1 MISRLLK
8 LARSESGAAVL
19 ELALVAPILAMMVI
33 GVADI
38 STAYGKKL
46 ELEQAAQRAIEKV
59 AQTTGEKTPEDTI
72 KEEAVCQYNGTDE
85 NGDCLTAPLT
95 AANVTVTYTLTCNGT
110 AQDFSTD
117 CTAGQTEYRYIQA
130 AITDTYTPM
139 FPMHFGTESD
149 GKYHLDAT
157 AGVRVQ

>member
-1 MISRLLK
+1 MINRLLG
-8 LARSESGAAVL
+8 LARDSSGAATI
-19 ELALVAPILAMMVI
+19 ELALVAPILAMMVV

-38 STAYGKKL
+38 STAFGKKL

-72 KEEAVCQYNGTDE
+72 KDEAACQYNGVDE
-85 NGDCLTAPLT
+85 NGDCRTDPLT
-95 AANVTVTYTLTCNGT
+95 AGEVIVTYTLECDGT

-130 AITDTYTPM
+130 SLTDTYTAM
-139 FPMHFGTESD
+139 FPIHFGTAD
-149 GKYHLDAT
+149 GTYELNAT